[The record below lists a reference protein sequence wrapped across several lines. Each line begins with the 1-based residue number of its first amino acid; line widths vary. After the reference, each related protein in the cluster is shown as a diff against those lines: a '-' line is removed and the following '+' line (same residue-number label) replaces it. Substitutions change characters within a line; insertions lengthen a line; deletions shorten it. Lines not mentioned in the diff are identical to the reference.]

1 MNDRRRYPSDLT
13 DVQWREVALLLPTE
27 HPLGRQRTTN
37 LREVV
42 NAINYRWNTGCTWR
56 MLPHDFPP
64 WGTIYAYYRRWLRD
78 GTLGEVRDVLLRRGS
93 IARLAIPA

>member
-1 MNDRRRYPSDLT
+1 MRRRYPSDLT
-13 DVQWREVALLLPTE
+13 DAQWWEIDPLLP
-27 HPLGRQRTTN
+27 LGYERGRHRTTD

-64 WGTIYAYYRRWLRD
+64 WGTIYTYYRRFLRD
-78 GTLGEVRDVLLRRGS
+78 GTLGEIRDVLLRRGV
-93 IARLAIPA
+93 AA